1 MIILK
6 MTWINQRG
14 EPRRDGG
21 MKGVQMDAGRTAV
34 GFCIFL
40 YNDLFCKS
48 SDCRG
53 ERLWLSRPITRT
65 HTLRTHTSADLI
77 WIQKCNTPISY
88 THTRTNTH
96 TGSWNDLTVNE
107 GDQDNT
113 LSLSVSIIL
122 SLCLSPFSQVP
133 GANKA
138 CVPLGLTRAATHTQ
152 PHTHTHCLWSKL
164 RHSYTHAPLS
174 HPQKRYNSDKY
185 VVTQSHTNTHI
196 LRHKV
201 RQGYSPI
208 LTHKRK
214 HIKRERMLE
223 LMQKLVFSR

>member
-1 MIILK
+1 MICSVRAV
-6 MTWINQRG
+6 TAEG
-14 EPRRDGG
+14 RDC
-21 MKGVQMDAGRTAV
+21 D
-34 GFCIFL
+34 
-40 YNDLFCKS
+40 
-48 SDCRG
+48 
-53 ERLWLSRPITRT
+53 
-65 HTLRTHTSADLI
+65 SADLSHARTRLKHTRVQI
-77 WIQKCNTPISY
+77 WYESRNVTHRY
-88 THTRTNTH
+88 HTHTRTNTH

-174 HPQKRYNSDKY
+174 HPKKRYNSDKY